1 MLSLIMILDGFSG
14 DPGGGGGGGA
24 SPTYFAPPQ
33 KVFPPHLEKFA
44 HHPIEI

>member
-14 DPGGGGGGGA
+14 DSGGGGGVCA
-24 SPTYFAPPQ
+24 SPKYFAPPQ
-33 KVFPPHLEKFA
+33 KVFPPYLEKFA